1 MKVKILNKLTEIE
14 RQYDI
19 KILLAAETG
28 SRAWGFESGDSDW
41 DVRFIYVHKLPWYL
55 QVEQGRSVIEF
66 MSDDRQ
72 LDFVGWD
79 IRKTMG
85 LFKDCNLTMLE
96 WLHSPLLYTF
106 EKEFTDRIKILE
118 KDYFQVKNGL
128 YHYFN
133 LSSSIAGR
141 HIINSQCEMKPF
153 LYYLRGLLECQ
164 WIERYHTAPPVPFG
178 RLVDAVVDDKTV
190 KDGINRYVGLKK
202 KGKEYDYVCVGSQ
215 LLDYTTKLAAYY
227 DNNLKDLA
235 TYENWKTDTKAVDK
249 LVLDMVLKYSD
260 MTI

>member
-1 MKVKILNKLTEIE
+1 MKKKILDKLAEIE
-14 RQYDI
+14 RQYDV

-55 QVEQGRSVIEF
+55 QVEQGRDVIEF
-66 MSDDRQ
+66 MSDDRT

-96 WLHSPLLYTF
+96 WLHSPYLYTF
-106 EKEFTDRIKILE
+106 DKEFTDRIKVLE
-118 KDYFQVKNGL
+118 KDYFLVKNGL

-133 LSSSIAGR
+133 LTTSIAGR
-141 HIINSQCEMKPF
+141 NIINSQCEMKPF
-153 LYYLRGLLECQ
+153 LYYLRGLLACQ
-164 WIERYHTAPPVPFG
+164 WIERYHTAPLVPFDQ
-178 RLVDAVVDDKTV
+178 LVDAVVDDKTV
-190 KDGINRYVGLKK
+190 KDGINRYVGLKRK
-202 KGKEYDYVCVGSQ
+202 SKEYDRVCVEPQ
-215 LLDYTTKLAAYY
+215 LMDYAAKLAAYY
-227 DNNLKDLA
+227 TDNIKDLA
-235 TYENWKTDTKAVDK
+235 TSDNWNSDTTAVDK

-260 MTI
+260 LTV